1 MTKGVK
7 ICLAVVII
15 LFAVSAVLS
24 IIILRPTDKTMVE
37 IVQDNHVLYTLD
49 LSSEK
54 DRSFSIEYPDGGWNE
69 ITIKDGQISVTDADC
84 PDKTCVKTGVL
95 RSETIPIVC
104 LPHKLIIRFCGEGGS
119 R

>member
-1 MTKGVK
+1 LSKDVK
-7 ICLAVVII
+7 ICLAVVIV
-15 LFAVSAVLS
+15 LFVVSVVLS

-49 LSSEK
+49 LGREK
-54 DRSFSIEYPDGGWNE
+54 DRSFRIEYPDGGWNE

-104 LPHKLIIRFCGEGGS
+104 LPHKLIIRFCDDGGS
-119 R
+119 Q

>member
-7 ICLAVVII
+7 ICLAVVIVI
-15 LFAVSAVLS
+15 FIAASAVSYF
-24 IIILRPTDKTMVE
+24 ILRPSESTMVE
-37 IVQDNHVLYTLD
+37 VVQNNNVLYTFD
-49 LSSEK
+49 LSKEK
-54 DRSFSIEYPDGGWNE
+54 NRTFRIEYDDGGWNE
-69 ITIKDGQISVTDADC
+69 IKIENGQISVSDADC

-104 LPHKLIIRFCGEGGS
+104 LPHKLIVRFCDGEVN